1 MTLTI
6 RLFSIAAT
14 AVVTVAA
21 VLPPAADPTSADW
34 LALLPDGPEKRQFIL
49 DCTGCH
55 QFDAD
60 IILVNGKVRS
70 EAEWQAAI
78 TKMLGFAGATT
89 GFPVI
94 ADGRD
99 PVSTAAWLAR
109 YISPAT
115 AATVARSLSTT
126 SSVAIREYLM
136 PEPGDLPHDVA
147 IEPSGTV
154 LITGMFTHQLYRL
167 DPVSGKFSDIAI
179 PVPNS
184 NPRALELDALGR
196 AWVVLGKPH
205 QLAVLNPDSVW
216 KTFDVGMYAH
226 SVALGSD
233 RAWFNGHFTHSP
245 ELIGWVDM
253 GTGAVKTVEVP
264 AHPTMGKGPGGPI
277 PYEIRVAPD
286 GSLWGGELQ
295 GNRVFAFAP
304 ASSKFTM
311 YTMPSSLS
319 GLRRFDI
326 DPQGIVWIPAYSGN
340 ALVRLDPATGKF
352 TEIAMPSKDAVPY
365 IVRVDP
371 RNGALWIGTAAADAL
386 FRYDSRTSRFDTYPL
401 PSHGALVRHMAID
414 PKNGEVWL
422 AYGESP
428 GMAARIARVTP

>member
-6 RLFSIAAT
+6 RLLSLA
-14 AVVTVAA
+14 AA
-21 VLPPAADPTSADW
+21 VAISAAAGDEPEPTSADW

-60 IILVNGKVRS
+60 IIMVNSRVRT
-70 EAEWQAAI
+70 EAEWSAAI
-78 TKMLGFAGATT
+78 STMLGFAGAAS

-99 PVSTAAWLAR
+99 PGVTAAWLAR
-109 YISPAT
+109 YIAAPPAAPVP
-115 AATVARSLSTT
+115 AAAPSAQV
-126 SSVAIREYLM
+126 REYLL
-136 PEPGDLPHDVA
+136 PEPGDLPHDLA
-147 IEPSGTV
+147 IEPSGSV
-154 LITGMFTHQLYRL
+154 LVTGMFTHQLYRL
-167 DPVSGKFSDIAI
+167 DPVSGKFTGIAI
-179 PVPNS
+179 PVPGA
-184 NPRALELDALGR
+184 NPRALELDATGR

-205 QLAVLNPDSVW
+205 ELAVLNPDSTW
-216 KTFDVGMYAH
+216 KTFAVGMYAH
-226 SVALGSD
+226 SVALGTD

-253 GTGAVKTVEVP
+253 ASGAVTTVEVP

-286 GSLWGGELQ
+286 GKLWGGELQ

-304 ASSKFTM
+304 ATGAFTM
-311 YTMPSSLS
+311 YTLPTPFS
-319 GLRRFDI
+319 GPRRFDI
-326 DPQGIVWIPAYSGN
+326 DARGIVWIPAYSGS
-340 ALVRLDPATGKF
+340 ALVRLDPVTAGF
-352 TEIAMPSKDAVPY
+352 TEIPMPVKDAVPY

-371 RNGALWIGTAAADAL
+371 RDGALWIGTAAADAL
-386 FRYDSRTSRFDTYPL
+386 FRYHPATRTFDTYPL

-414 PKNGEVWL
+414 PKTGAVWL

-428 GMAARIARVTP
+428 GIPARIARVTP